1 MNVVGRIVS
10 GDFDTVRVRQ
20 KASETIEMGDLLVAE
35 GESWITLLQVHD
47 LMYGSQIPEKEK
59 NLVAGM
65 KLEGYG
71 RDLDFTDPELSN
83 YIIAD
88 LKSLVTVEKNGEL
101 RSHSPKKLPQ
111 FFSGLRRVIKEDFSF
126 IQAHEK
132 PLSLGN
138 IRSGSSELD
147 VEITLPGEEVL
158 RHHILV
164 PASTGKGKSNLVK
177 AMSWELLNQEYC
189 GQLIIDPH
197 DEYIGTAG
205 TPGLSNHPDSNRLLE
220 PYSPGKNKSGI
231 NKLVINIQ
239 ELKPW
244 DLIKVIDLSNA
255 QTEAINAY
263 YQKHG
268 QNWIKKLLLAQ
279 EPLKGVQ
286 EVTLETMK
294 RKLGVYL
301 DIHEA
306 ENELICKGIFD
317 EKAGKATIDNIINAL
332 ESSKTVILDTSN
344 LEAKIE
350 LLIGSIIA
358 NRLFNRYKNYKS
370 SDKLK
375 TKPVVSIV
383 LEEAPRVIGEN
394 SVMKSGN
401 IFEKIA
407 REGRKFKIGM
417 TAITQL
423 PSVIPREILANM
435 NTKIILGMEM
445 GSERKSIVQSA
456 SQDLSK
462 DDRNIASLDK
472 GEAIVTSTFTDF
484 AIPIK
489 IPYFDEIA
497 EKQQKEPENIQFRG
511 IT

>member
-10 GDFDTVRVRQ
+10 GDFDTVKIRQ

-35 GESWITLLQVHD
+35 NQNSYTILQVHD
-47 LMYGSQIPEKEK
+47 LMYGSQISNKEK

-88 LKSLVTVEKNGEL
+88 LKSLVTVEKNNNT
-101 RSHSPKKLPQ
+101 SHSPKKLPQ
-111 FFSGLRRVIKEDFSF
+111 FFSGMRRAKDKDFNF
-126 IQAHEK
+126 IQTHEK
-132 PLSLGN
+132 PLVIGN
-138 IRSGSSELD
+138 VRTGSQKLD
-147 VEITLPGEEVL
+147 VEINLPGEEVL

-177 AMSWELLNQEYC
+177 TMAWELLDQEYC
-189 GQLIIDPH
+189 GLLIIDPH
-197 DEYIGTAG
+197 NEYYGTQG
-205 TPGLSNHPDSNRLLE
+205 TPGLSNHPMANQFVE
-220 PYSPGKNKSGI
+220 AYSPGKNQVGV

-244 DLIKVIDLSNA
+244 DLMKVIELSNA

-263 YQKHG
+263 YQEHKE
-268 QNWIKKLLLAQ
+268 NWIKELMLSQ
-279 EPLKGVQ
+279 EPINNIQ

-294 RKLGVYL
+294 RKLAVYL
-301 DIHEA
+301 DIHEK
-306 ENELICKGIFD
+306 NNQLTCKGIFD
-317 EKAGKATIDNIINAL
+317 EKAGESTIENIVQSL
-332 ESSKTVILDTSN
+332 ESTKTLILDTSN

-350 LLIGSIIA
+350 LLVGSIIA
-358 NRLFNRYKNYKS
+358 NRLFNRYKKYKS
-370 SDKLK
+370 TDQINQ
-375 TKPVVSIV
+375 KPVISIV

-394 SVMKSGN
+394 SIIQSGN

-407 REGRKFKIGM
+407 REGRKFKIGL

-423 PSVIPREILANM
+423 PSVIPRQILANM

-445 GSERKSIVQSA
+445 RSERNSIVESA

-462 DDRNIASLDK
+462 DDRNIATLDK
-472 GEAIVTSTFTDF
+472 GEAIITSTFTDF

-489 IPYFDEIA
+489 IPYFKKIVDQT
-497 EKQQKEPENIQFRG
+497 QQKPTEQIEFRG